1 MVTRV
6 EVGSITPL
14 PGVPGLGEIAKEETL
29 TRTYFR
35 QAGDPSG
42 TPSARLLEGKSPLRS
57 PARLLPLPRLAPKP
71 FFKEKAPAVK
81 SPGPSPARPSPSC
94 GSPQDAAAKDPG
106 EKMPSLGGQ
115 EAGDGGLRSG
125 SALFPKA
132 AFLRP
137 SASTLFLFETTKAG
151 PVLGK
156 GLSEG
161 APEAK
166 AGVTQEPPSGSRP
179 EVAAKPA
186 LPARRP
192 GGTLPRPAS
201 LSQDTRPAAPREDTG
216 PREPL
221 SKASSVGDTDSPAGE
236 PQPRPKRRPVSAIF
250 TDSIQPPRPGPGG
263 AAAGGK
269 APPTPPEKTWV
280 RRPRPLSMDLTAPF
294 ESREASLRKAAG
306 EATAGPSGQR
316 RGPERPHPEPRVDGE
331 CPVKAEAPLP
341 DPDSDFLE
349 VAKKIRERKE
359 KALSKQAELGG
370 LRTAGGSA
378 RVTPADDPKPGEEKA
393 RLDTEPDK
401 APESPSPR
409 PSQGRES
416 AEVKSRA
423 SDGEIRTRGEW
434 VCRGSVKKRL
444 SLFGEE
450 SALAVGSEPPLA
462 TPESPSAAPE
472 PEKAGLSVQDRIKG
486 WATESSKV
494 KPEVRRRAFQAR
506 PLSAD
511 MTKLFSSSASSS
523 EVKYER
529 CSEPS
534 GELAKEP
541 REKQKEGPGLDGA
554 SAPRS
559 PWKPGTPGEK
569 SRQAPRKDSSN
580 QVPTSCR
587 GAGSAGAP
595 SSSDGAPEDEG
606 SFQTV
611 RATVFEHHVERHTV
625 ADQSGRYPPAT
636 APGAVTHVSEPRL
649 RPKRGSWLGKD
660 PPEKTTLKRENS
672 QWSENPDTE
681 RGGRTPLLNGDPK
694 QDHTPLPERPPLGE
708 KRGSHPFLKGLEHPP
723 RSQRVEPKYDVMHTV
738 GERAHSEAVPTAPE
752 EKAVE
757 LRSGSSRSR
766 LSLKGRQLSP
776 EVAPADPE
784 RRPDSQAGSVQR
796 ASLMWEAQ
804 GTQEVSGPIPD
815 PREPQ
820 GTFGGSGLSPK
831 WRGGAA
837 GGWHRAT
844 LVVSDDISPAVP
856 SERSARPCGPEA
868 AGVRTVQAA
877 SSEAQH
883 QGPEG
888 ARNKPGGCASAGE
901 RAAPRGCPPDAPSR
915 AKAEPSDLRAR
926 PPTDGLVQKGP
937 RVVAAG
943 EGEWRPAPAPEPEVR
958 MRRGS
963 PGDQRFEKWRRRTLP
978 HDVKFE
984 EFSFLASEGEQPGPD
999 YLSPT
1004 AGAARK
1010 RQPSR
1015 NRAEAQDPALPA
1027 VSPGSSGEPKAT
1039 FFAVTYQIPDAQ
1051 KAKGVVKPGPES
1063 LTEHSRKIAP
1073 PPSPHPLTSTLV
1085 SPNPEEPLE
1094 TMGSKS
1100 RAPGRERDS
1109 ASFSNTLKPTDV
1121 PSPPGDRILDLSTE
1135 RIFDADAVCVHRRP
1149 EGRTGFQNDWR
1160 EGGSK
1165 TSPSRA
1171 PQTIPAFQS
1180 CPKAGDPL
1188 VRRRSEVVSETSPG
1202 KVTGGYRS
1210 SVLDIDALMAEYK
1223 KPEAP
1228 ERTEGPPAEP
1238 GWAQERPGQR
1248 GGVERRRR
1256 SLKEGPEDEGPRKQA
1271 SFAETN
1277 RGSSPASGRQL
1288 AESPGAATSPKLSS
1302 PLWALPPGA
1311 PEKQPGASPGHGGP
1325 GKKVSGIVDRKKGSP
1340 RKCAGRGEEG
1350 RVAQWGD
1357 HPQDCGRSP
1366 LDVKR
1371 AYSEKSAPA
1380 KIREGLSI
1388 MQEARERRREQP
1400 KGRPSL
1406 PGESSEAK
1414 ETKTGPCRRDSGTRD
1429 SQKREEPP
1437 PPEENG
1443 KHSDALST
1451 ARRGRAMEYYY
1462 CPSLL
1467 KLLRYLWDT
1476 LLVSENCLVVLEL
1489 VSDLEVHS
1497 EMTEVQAAIPRNGEL
1512 SVGARSISSRLP
1524 M

>member
-1 MVTRV
+1 MAVWRLESEGKHSVSCDLSGVVVLNSGFSISDVLNPHGSTTVTMVTRV

-42 TPSARLLEGKSPLRS
+42 APSARLLEGKSPLRS

-81 SPGPSPARPSPSC
+81 SPGPSPARHSPS
-94 GSPQDAAAKDPG
+94 S
-106 EKMPSLGGQ
+106 
-115 EAGDGGLRSG
+115 
-125 SALFPKA
+125 
-132 AFLRP
+132 
-137 SASTLFLFETTKAG
+137 
-151 PVLGK
+151 
-156 GLSEG
+156 
-161 APEAK
+161 
-166 AGVTQEPPSGSRP
+166 
-179 EVAAKPA
+179 
-186 LPARRP
+186 
-192 GGTLPRPAS
+192 
-201 LSQDTRPAAPREDTG
+201 
-216 PREPL
+216 
-221 SKASSVGDTDSPAGE
+221 
-236 PQPRPKRRPVSAIF
+236 
-250 TDSIQPPRPGPGG
+250 
-263 AAAGGK
+263 
-269 APPTPPEKTWV
+269 
-280 RRPRPLSMDLTAPF
+280 
-294 ESREASLRKAAG
+294 
-306 EATAGPSGQR
+306 
-316 RGPERPHPEPRVDGE
+316 
-331 CPVKAEAPLP
+331 EAPLP

-370 LRTAGGSA
+370 LSTAGGSA

-409 PSQGRES
+409 PSKGREC

-580 QVPTSCR
+580 QVPSSCR
-587 GAGSAGAP
+587 GAGSAGAL

-649 RPKRGSWLGKD
+649 RPKGGSWLGKD
-660 PPEKTTLKRENS
+660 PPEKTTLKKENS
-672 QWSENPDTE
+672 RWLENPDTE
-681 RGGRTPLLNGDPK
+681 RVGRTPLLNGDPK

-708 KRGSHPFLKGLEHPP
+708 QRSSHPFLNGLEHPP
-723 RSQRVEPKYDVMHTV
+723 RSQRVEPKYDIMHTV
-738 GERAHSEAVPTAPE
+738 GERAHSEAVSTAPE

-757 LRSGSSRSR
+757 LRSGGGRSR

-776 EVAPADPE
+776 EVAPTDPE

-796 ASLMWEAQ
+796 ASRIWEAQ

-815 PREPQ
+815 P
-820 GTFGGSGLSPK
+820 LPK

-837 GGWHRAT
+837 GSWHRAT
-844 LVVSDDISPAVP
+844 LVVSDDISPVVP

-868 AGVRTVQAA
+868 ACVRTVQAA
-877 SSEAQH
+877 SIEAQH

-901 RAAPRGCPPDAPSR
+901 RAAPRGCPLDVPSR

-926 PPTDGLVQKGP
+926 PPPDGLVQKGP
-937 RVVAAG
+937 RMVAAG
-943 EGEWRPAPAPEPEVR
+943 EGEWRPTPAPEPEVR
-958 MRRGS
+958 MRRGT
-963 PGDQRFEKWRRRTLP
+963 PGDQRFDKWRRRTLP

-1004 AGAARK
+1004 AGAVRK

-1015 NRAEAQDPALPA
+1015 NRVEAREADPAVSRDPALPA
-1027 VSPGSSGEPKAT
+1027 VSPGPSGEPKAT

-1063 LTEHSRKIAP
+1063 LTGHSRKIAL

-1100 RAPGRERDS
+1100 RAQGRERDS

-1121 PSPPGDRILDLSTE
+1121 SSPPGDRILDLSTE
-1135 RIFDADAVCVHRRP
+1135 RIFDADAVCVHRQP

-1165 TSPSRA
+1165 TSPSSA
-1171 PQTIPAFQS
+1171 PQTI
-1180 CPKAGDPL
+1180 
-1188 VRRRSEVVSETSPG
+1188 RRRSEVVSETSPG

-1248 GGVERRRR
+1248 GGVDRRRR
-1256 SLKEGPEDEGPRKQA
+1256 SLKEGPEDEGPRNQA

-1288 AESPGAATSPKLSS
+1288 AESPGIATSPKLSS

-1311 PEKQPGASPGHGGP
+1311 PEKQPGASPGPGGP
-1325 GKKVSGIVDRKKGSP
+1325 GKKVSGIAEDEAKAFASKHHGAKHQDYPAAWEDPSRGAGVLAKSSPADRKKGTP
-1340 RKCAGRGEEG
+1340 RKSAGRGEEG
-1350 RVAQWGD
+1350 HVAQWGD

-1366 LDVKR
+1366 LDIKR
-1371 AYSEKSAPA
+1371 AYSEKGAPA

-1406 PGESSEAK
+1406 PGESSEAN
-1414 ETKTGPCRRDSGTRD
+1414 ETKMGPCRRDSGTRD
-1429 SQKREEPP
+1429 SQK
-1437 PPEENG
+1437 
-1443 KHSDALST
+1443 
-1451 ARRGRAMEYYY
+1451 
-1462 CPSLL
+1462 
-1467 KLLRYLWDT
+1467 
-1476 LLVSENCLVVLEL
+1476 VSMKAVSVL
-1489 VSDLEVHS
+1489 
-1497 EMTEVQAAIPRNGEL
+1497 
-1512 SVGARSISSRLP
+1512 
-1524 M
+1524 

>member
-1 MVTRV
+1 
-6 EVGSITPL
+6 
-14 PGVPGLGEIAKEETL
+14 
-29 TRTYFR
+29 
-35 QAGDPSG
+35 
-42 TPSARLLEGKSPLRS
+42 
-57 PARLLPLPRLAPKP
+57 
-71 FFKEKAPAVK
+71 
-81 SPGPSPARPSPSC
+81 
-94 GSPQDAAAKDPG
+94 
-106 EKMPSLGGQ
+106 
-115 EAGDGGLRSG
+115 
-125 SALFPKA
+125 
-132 AFLRP
+132 
-137 SASTLFLFETTKAG
+137 
-151 PVLGK
+151 
-156 GLSEG
+156 
-161 APEAK
+161 
-166 AGVTQEPPSGSRP
+166 
-179 EVAAKPA
+179 
-186 LPARRP
+186 
-192 GGTLPRPAS
+192 
-201 LSQDTRPAAPREDTG
+201 
-216 PREPL
+216 
-221 SKASSVGDTDSPAGE
+221 
-236 PQPRPKRRPVSAIF
+236 
-250 TDSIQPPRPGPGG
+250 
-263 AAAGGK
+263 
-269 APPTPPEKTWV
+269 
-280 RRPRPLSMDLTAPF
+280 
-294 ESREASLRKAAG
+294 
-306 EATAGPSGQR
+306 
-316 RGPERPHPEPRVDGE
+316 PERPDPEPRGDRE

-341 DPDSDFLE
+341 DPDADFLE

-378 RVTPADDPKPGEEKA
+378 RVTPLDDSKPEEEKA
-393 RLDTEPDK
+393 RLDTKPDK

-409 PSQGRES
+409 PSKGRES

-434 VCRGSVKKRL
+434 VSRGSVKKRL

-523 EVKYER
+523 E
-529 CSEPS
+529 EPS

-559 PWKPGTPGEK
+559 PWKPGPPGEK
-569 SRQAPRKDSSN
+569 SRQAPRKDGSN

-587 GAGSAGAP
+587 GAGPAGAP
-595 SSSDGAPEDEG
+595 SSSDGAQEDEG

-625 ADQSGRYPPAT
+625 ADQSGRYPPT
-636 APGAVTHVSEPRL
+636 TPPGAVTHVSEPRP

-660 PPEKTTLKRENS
+660 PPEKTTLKKENS
-672 QWSENPDTE
+672 RWSENPDTE
-681 RGGRTPLLNGDPK
+681 RVGRTPLLNGDPK
-694 QDHTPLPERPPLGE
+694 PDHTPLPERPPLGE
-708 KRGSHPFLKGLEHPP
+708 TRSSHPFLKSLEHPP
-723 RSQRVEPKYDVMHTV
+723 RSQRVEPKYVVHTV

-757 LRSGSSRSR
+757 LRCGSARSR

-796 ASLMWEAQ
+796 ASLLWEAQ

-820 GTFGGSGLSPK
+820 GTVGGSGL
-831 WRGGAA
+831 
-837 GGWHRAT
+837 
-844 LVVSDDISPAVP
+844 P
-856 SERSARPCGPEA
+856 S
-868 AGVRTVQAA
+868 
-877 SSEAQH
+877 

-888 ARNKPGGCASAGE
+888 ARNRPGGCASAGE
-901 RAAPRGCPPDAPSR
+901 RAAPRSYPPDAPSR
-915 AKAEPSDLRAR
+915 AKGEPSDLRAR
-926 PPTDGLVQKGP
+926 PPPDGLVQKGP
-937 RVVAAG
+937 QVVAAG
-943 EGEWRPAPAPEPEVR
+943 EAERRPAPAPEPGVR

-963 PGDQRFEKWRRRTLP
+963 PGDQRFDKWRRRTLP

-999 YLSPT
+999 DLSPT
-1004 AGAARK
+1004 AGAPRK
-1010 RQPSR
+1010 RLPSH
-1015 NRAEAQDPALPA
+1015 NRVEAREADTALPA
-1027 VSPGSSGEPKAT
+1027 VSPGPSGEPKAT

-1051 KAKGVVKPGPES
+1051 KAKGVVKQGPES

-1094 TMGSKS
+1094 AVGSKS
-1100 RAPGRERDS
+1100 RAQGRRRDS
-1109 ASFSNTLKPTDV
+1109 ASFSNTRKPTDV
-1121 PSPPGDRILDLSTE
+1121 SSPPGDRILDLSTE
-1135 RIFDADAVCVHRRP
+1135 RIFDADAVGVHRRP

-1165 TSPSRA
+1165 TPPSSA
-1171 PQTIPAFQS
+1171 PQTI
-1180 CPKAGDPL
+1180 
-1188 VRRRSEVVSETSPG
+1188 RRRSEVVSGTSLG

-1228 ERTEGPPAEP
+1228 EWTEGPPAEP

-1248 GGVERRRR
+1248 GGVDRRRR

-1277 RGSSPASGRQL
+1277 HSSSPASGRQL

-1311 PEKQPGASPGHGGP
+1311 PEKQPGASPVPGGP
-1325 GKKVSGIVDRKKGSP
+1325 GKKVSGIAEDESKAFASKHHGAKHQDYPAAWEDPSRGAGVLARSSPADQKKGTP
-1340 RKCAGRGEEG
+1340 RKCTGRGEEG

-1357 HPQDCGRSP
+1357 RPLDCGRSP

-1371 AYSEKSAPA
+1371 AYSEKGAPA
-1380 KIREGLSI
+1380 KVREGLSI

-1400 KGRPSL
+1400 QGRPSL

-1414 ETKTGPCRRDSGTRD
+1414 ETKLGPCRRDSGTRD
-1429 SQKREEPP
+1429 SQKVTSRDLGREEALQDRDPPLQQASPVALGPRRSHSFSKDKRSGAFVDQLKQCFSRRPPEAKDTDTLVQEADSQYGTWRDQHQSGESVAPESPSPDSSAASAWKQPSSSRLSSLSSPTEATSAGDQHDCPRDQRSTSVDRSSTDLESTDGTEGPP
-1437 PPEENG
+1437 PPDACST
-1443 KHSDALST
+1443 KKVDDFSFIDQTSVLDSSALKTRVQLSKRSRRRAPISHSL
-1451 ARRGRAMEYYY
+1451 RRSR
-1462 CPSLL
+1462 
-1467 KLLRYLWDT
+1467 
-1476 LLVSENCLVVLEL
+1476 VSESESRSPLEEEDDTIWMFKDSTEEKSPRREESDEEEKRSERSPSSHPQRMPAFPGIDPAMLKAQLHKRPEADSPSEAPGWAPQPKTPKPPFQLGSRVLPTSLEKDERSEETSPQWL
-1489 VSDLEVHS
+1489 KDLKSKKRQSLYEN
-1497 EMTEVQAAIPRNGEL
+1497 QA
-1512 SVGARSISSRLP
+1512 
-1524 M
+1524 